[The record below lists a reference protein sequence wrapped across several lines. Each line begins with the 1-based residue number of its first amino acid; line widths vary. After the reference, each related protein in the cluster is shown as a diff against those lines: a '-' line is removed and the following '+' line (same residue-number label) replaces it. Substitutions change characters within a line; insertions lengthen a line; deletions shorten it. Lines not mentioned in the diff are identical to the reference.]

1 MLKEKTFSVLLDTSF
16 LIRLLSKNDPL
27 HQNAEDYYRYFL
39 EKEIPMYIS
48 TITVAEYCVNG
59 DISELP
65 LRSVRIIPF
74 NIQHAPIAGG
84 FANILYSARKTN
96 DISVD
101 NRLIIPNDVKLF
113 AQAECTPDVKYF
125 VTSDTKSSKLID
137 KISEKNVVS
146 FEHMDIH
153 EPYTLNFG
161 ILPMS
166 LYIKSFPSFEE

>member
-113 AQAECTPDVKYF
+113 AQAECTPYVKYF

-166 LYIKSFPSFEE
+166 L

>member
-65 LRSVRIIPF
+65 LRSARIIPF

-166 LYIKSFPSFEE
+166 L

>member
-39 EKEIPMYIS
+39 EQEIPMYIS

-137 KISEKNVVS
+137 KISEKNSVS
-146 FEHMDIH
+146 FAHMDIH

-166 LYIKSFPSFEE
+166 V

>member
-166 LYIKSFPSFEE
+166 L

>member
-59 DISELP
+59 DISELL

-166 LYIKSFPSFEE
+166 L

>member
-101 NRLIIPNDVKLF
+101 NRLSIPNDVKLF

-166 LYIKSFPSFEE
+166 L

>member
-27 HQNAEDYYRYFL
+27 HQNAEDYYWYFL

-166 LYIKSFPSFEE
+166 L

>member
-101 NRLIIPNDVKLF
+101 NRLIIPNDVKL
-113 AQAECTPDVKYF
+113 
-125 VTSDTKSSKLID
+125 
-137 KISEKNVVS
+137 
-146 FEHMDIH
+146 
-153 EPYTLNFG
+153 
-161 ILPMS
+161 
-166 LYIKSFPSFEE
+166 

>member
-84 FANILYSARKTN
+84 FSNILYSARKTN

-166 LYIKSFPSFEE
+166 L

>member
-1 MLKEKTFSVLLDTSF
+1 MLKEPSFSVLLDTSF
-16 LIRLLSKNDPL
+16 LIRLLSETDPL
-27 HQNAEDYYRYFL
+27 HKNAEDYYRYFL
-39 EKEIPMYIS
+39 EKGIPMYVS

-74 NIQHAPIAGG
+74 NIQHAPVAGG
-84 FANILYSARKTN
+84 FANVLYSARKAN

-125 VTSDTKSSKLID
+125 VTSDTKSSKLIG
-137 KISEKNVVS
+137 KISEQKSVS
-146 FEHMDIH
+146 FKHMDIH
-153 EPYTLNFG
+153 VPYTEQFG
-161 ILPMS
+161 MLPMTV
-166 LYIKSFPSFEE
+166 

>member
-1 MLKEKTFSVLLDTSF
+1 MLNAPSFSVLLDTSF

-27 HQNAEDYYRYFL
+27 HQNAVDYYRYFL
-39 EKEIPMYIS
+39 EKEIPMYVS
-48 TITVAEYCVNG
+48 TITIAEYCVDG

-74 NIQHAPIAGG
+74 NIQHAPLAGC
-84 FANILYSARKTN
+84 FAKVLYSARKAN

-101 NRLIIPNDVKLF
+101 NRRIIPNDVKLF

-125 VTSDTKSSKLID
+125 VTSDTKSSKLIA
-137 KISEKNVVS
+137 KISEQNRVS

-153 EPYTLNFG
+153 ESYAERFG
-161 ILPMS
+161 ILMAV
-166 LYIKSFPSFEE
+166 

>member
-113 AQAECTPDVKYF
+113 AQAECTPDVRYF

-153 EPYTLNFG
+153 DPYTLNFG

-166 LYIKSFPSFEE
+166 I

>member
-16 LIRLLSKNDPL
+16 LIRLLSKNDHL

-84 FANILYSARKTN
+84 FANILYSARMTN

-113 AQAECTPDVKYF
+113 AQAECTPDVRYF

-166 LYIKSFPSFEE
+166 L

>member
-153 EPYTLNFG
+153 DPYTLNFG
-161 ILPMS
+161 ILPIS
-166 LYIKSFPSFEE
+166 I

>member
-153 EPYTLNFG
+153 DPYTLNFG

-166 LYIKSFPSFEE
+166 I

>member
-113 AQAECTPDVKYF
+113 AQAECTPDVRYF

-166 LYIKSFPSFEE
+166 L

>member
-137 KISEKNVVS
+137 IISEKNVVS

-153 EPYTLNFG
+153 DPYTLNFG
-161 ILPMS
+161 ILPIS
-166 LYIKSFPSFEE
+166 I

>member
-1 MLKEKTFSVLLDTSF
+1 MLKEQPFSVFLDTSF

-39 EKEIPMYIS
+39 ENGIPMYVS

-59 DISELP
+59 DIYELP

-74 NIQHAPIAGG
+74 NIQHAPVAGG
-84 FANILYSARKTN
+84 FANILYSARRSK
-96 DISVD
+96 DIFVD

-113 AQAECTPDVKYF
+113 AQAECNPDVKYF
-125 VTSDTKSSKLID
+125 VTSDAESSKLIK
-137 KISEKNVVS
+137 KISEQKSVS

-153 EPYTLNFG
+153 VPYTEQFG
-161 ILPMS
+161 ILPMTV
-166 LYIKSFPSFEE
+166 

>member
-146 FEHMDIH
+146 FELMDIH

-166 LYIKSFPSFEE
+166 L

>member
-16 LIRLLSKNDPL
+16 LIRLLSKNDHL

-166 LYIKSFPSFEE
+166 L

>member
-161 ILPMS
+161 ILPMI
-166 LYIKSFPSFEE
+166 L

>member
-137 KISEKNVVS
+137 KISEKNIVS

-166 LYIKSFPSFEE
+166 L

>member
-48 TITVAEYCVNG
+48 TIAVAEYCVNG

-137 KISEKNVVS
+137 KISEKNVIS

-166 LYIKSFPSFEE
+166 L

>member
-65 LRSVRIIPF
+65 LRSARIIPF

-113 AQAECTPDVKYF
+113 AQAECTPDMKYF

-137 KISEKNVVS
+137 KITEKNVVS

-166 LYIKSFPSFEE
+166 L